1 MQHVEQMQ
9 RTDTQES
16 TEKTILSPSTPKGVK
31 KKKEAKKK
39 KKMGFINS
47 FRNYEH
53 NAVVS
58 QI

>member
-16 TEKTILSPSTPKGVK
+16 MEKNFYPPQHPKGLK
-31 KKKEAKKK
+31 KKVKKKK
-39 KKMGFINS
+39 KKMGFINL

-53 NAVVS
+53 NVMVS